1 MAVLIETETELHT
14 DPPFS
19 VLAGTVIEA
28 ALQDI
33 GCPWEAQVNI
43 LVTDDVN
50 MREMN
55 RQNRGIDS
63 TTDVLSFPML
73 DFDTPGDF
81 SFVLEDDWS
90 LFDPES
96 GELLLGDIVISADK
110 VRAQAEEYGHST
122 EREAA
127 FLVAHSMYHLFGFDH
142 MTDEDRIVMEAR
154 QSALLESLGITR

>member
-1 MAVLIETETELHT
+1 MAVLIETEAELYT

-19 VLAGTVIEA
+19 EIAGTVVEA
-28 ALQDI
+28 ALNDI
-33 GCPWEAQVNI
+33 GCPWEALVNI

-55 RQNRGIDS
+55 RENRGIDS

-73 DFDTPGDF
+73 EFETPGDL
-81 SFVLEDDWS
+81 SFVTEDDWD

-110 VRAQAEEYGHST
+110 VRAQAEEYGHSP

-142 MTDEDRIVMEAR
+142 MTEEDRTVMEAR
-154 QSALLESLGITR
+154 QSALLDSLGITR